1 MSLERKCQGT
11 NVLTFPKCVA
21 IFLVAALMTSCAM
34 SPEQFQKERY
44 SVGDARLCKTWRG
57 AVASDDWPFIT
68 DVGDEIVRRGLDNVK
83 CAQIERNQAL
93 AIGAGVLVGAAVVA
107 AARNGGGVGAGV
119 AVGGGAGYAG
129 ANYDYDWEWDEYY
142 SANNELVWSCR
153 GVQTGQ
159 FAEPERCVGK
169 TQTDFKWPAKQL

>member
-1 MSLERKCQGT
+1 MLDVT
-11 NVLTFPKCVA
+11 TILTEGA
-21 IFLVAALMTSCAM
+21 IVLVAALISSCAM

-57 AVASDDWPFIT
+57 AVASNNWVFIN
-68 DVGDEIVRRGLDNVK
+68 VGDEIVRRGLDNVK

-107 AARNGGGVGAGV
+107 AARNGGGAGV
-119 AVGGGAGYAG
+119 AVGGGAGYSG
-129 ANYDYDWEWDEYY
+129 ANYDYDWECDEYY
-142 SANNELVWSCR
+142 SANNELVWSCG

-169 TQTDFKWPAKQL
+169 T